1 MKQNES
7 IVIKVVANGVIVEP
21 ICNPDESARV
31 DDIRVF
37 ESLEGLRRFL
47 SGHIL
52 FEE

>member
-1 MKQNES
+1 MKQNEP
-7 IVIKVVANGVIVEP
+7 IVIKVVANGVIVQP
-21 ICNPDESARV
+21 FCNPQEMARV

-47 SGHIL
+47 SDHVL